1 MNMHMQGSMSTP
13 CSFTPHHACPRD
25 WLILSVLVAPQAGV
39 SLSPGMPGRDSIAR
53 CKLKASVDA
62 RWGDISLVEA
72 QLASMDEI
80 LKRCPQVTHIG
91 LASGHD
97 VPVQLIR

>member
-1 MNMHMQGSMSTP
+1 MTS
-13 CSFTPHHACPRD
+13 PRALYTTTHLPA
-25 WLILSVLVAPQAGV
+25 WLFMVFVLVAPQAGV

-72 QLASMDEI
+72 QLASMEEI
-80 LKRCPQVTHIG
+80 IKRCPRVTHIG